1 MVKRVGLLPNRQKN
15 CVKIVKFSVNF
26 QFVLYFWFGLWYY
39 TYVYICTFLKTAFE
53 KEEIMPQENTKKINV
68 RGVYFD
74 NVTKPEAFEIAK
86 GLINDD
92 SNFSAM
98 YTPNS
103 EIVQCCIEDEKLYD
117 VINSASL
124 VIPDGIGVV
133 YAAKILKT
141 PLKEKVAGCEMAELI
156 VEYASQNGIGLY
168 LFGGGKATETEP
180 CVARIAADNLCK
192 KYPGLVVSGVH
203 DGYFN
208 ADNEHEIIEDIN
220 NSGAKVLFVCLGAP
234 KQEKWIYDNRERL
247 KVNFAA
253 GLGGSIDVFANKVKR
268 APKFFV
274 KANLEWFYRLIKE
287 PKRIGR
293 MMKLPKFLFGTIIH
307 KNKGHES

>member
-1 MVKRVGLLPNRQKN
+1 
-15 CVKIVKFSVNF
+15 
-26 QFVLYFWFGLWYY
+26 
-39 TYVYICTFLKTAFE
+39 
-53 KEEIMPQENTKKINV
+53 MPQDNIKKINV

-86 GLINDD
+86 ELIND
-92 SNFSAM
+92 SSRLSAM

-103 EIVQCCIEDEKLYD
+103 EIVQCCIEDKRLYE
-117 VINSASL
+117 VINFAQL

-133 YAAKILKT
+133 YASKILKT
-141 PLKEKVAGCEMAELI
+141 PLKQKVAGCEMAELI
-156 VEYASQNGIGLY
+156 VRYASEKGIGIY
-168 LFGGGKATETEP
+168 LFGGGKATQDEP
-180 CVARIAADNLCK
+180 CVAQIAADRLAE

-208 ADNEHEIIEDIN
+208 ADNEQEIIEDIN
-220 NSGAKVLFVCLGAP
+220 SSGAKILFVCLGAP
-234 KQEKWIYDNRERL
+234 KQEKWIYDNRYKL

-268 APKFFV
+268 APDFFV

-293 MMKLPKFLFGTIIH
+293 MMKLPKFLFGTVIH
-307 KNKGHES
+307 KNKGHEN